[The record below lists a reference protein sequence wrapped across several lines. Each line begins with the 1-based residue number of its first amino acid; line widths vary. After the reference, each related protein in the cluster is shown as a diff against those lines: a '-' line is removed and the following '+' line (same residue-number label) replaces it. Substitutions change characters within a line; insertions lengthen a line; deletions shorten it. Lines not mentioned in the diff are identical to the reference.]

1 MYSLFLKSQNLE
13 RNSTTSILI
22 DYFEQNIHDFKEIT
36 FSNKS
41 RNVKEDDIVLRYLV
55 THLAIYLSL
64 SISSPCPIYIS
75 VVFR

>member
-1 MYSLFLKSQNLE
+1 MYSLFLKSQFLKISNE
-13 RNSTTSILI
+13 IQ
-22 DYFEQNIHDFKEIT
+22 QNIHDFKEIT

-41 RNVKEDDIVLRYLV
+41 RNVKEDDIVLRYLL